1 MVHIKND
8 ANEKALLEA
17 FNKNQQEGLL
27 LVLKKFRNG
36 LSLDQLMIEARL
48 SENTVL
54 SFLNKLDIK
63 EIDGVFKAPE
73 S

>member
-8 ANEKALLEA
+8 ANEKTLLEA

-27 LVLKKFRNG
+27 VVLKKFGNG